1 MTLEFGVRT
10 RVARWGLMIALP
22 MAAALMGTLPTGAEE
37 PIRIRLGTLA
47 PKGSSYHRALQEM
60 GEKWKQAEGGG
71 SSFTVFTDGTQGGE
85 ADMVRRMRVGQLN
98 AALVSVVGLM
108 EIDRSVTALQYMPML
123 FRDWAEVDYVRE
135 KLHASLEHRLL
146 DKGFVVLFWGDA
158 GWVRFFSKEPS
169 RTPSDFRKAK
179 MFAWSGD
186 NDQVEL
192 MKHLG
197 YTPVPLET
205 ADILPGLQTGLIT
218 AVPSGAYFALAGQ
231 FDTVARHMLELKWV
245 PVVGAAVITK
255 KTWDELSARGREQL
269 RAAADAAGVKIR
281 TQARKEDV
289 EAVEAMRNR
298 GLDVYKPTPDV
309 EEQWR
314 KLAEEAYPKIRGS
327 LVPAD
332 TFDEVR
338 TAVAEYRKQNG
349 K

>member
-1 MTLEFGVRT
+1 MLDCSAAA
-10 RVARWGLMIALP
+10 RVARWSVVVVLLMAVAL
-22 MAAALMGTLPTGAEE
+22 AAMLPAGAEE
-37 PIRIRLGTLA
+37 PIKIRLGTLA

-60 GEKWKQAEGGG
+60 GEKWKQAEAAG

-135 KLHASLEHRLL
+135 KLHAGLEQRLL

-169 RTPSDFRKAK
+169 RTPSDFKKAK

-186 NDQVEL
+186 TDQVEL
-192 MKHLG
+192 MKHMG

-205 ADILPGLQTGLIT
+205 ADILPGLQTGLVT
-218 AVPSGAYFALAGQ
+218 AVPAGAYFALAGQ
-231 FDTVARHMLELKWV
+231 FDTVAKHMLDLEWV

-255 KTWDELSARGREQL
+255 KTWDQLSARGREQL
-269 RAAADAAGVKIR
+269 RSAAEVAGVKIR
-281 TQARKEDV
+281 THARKEDL

-298 GLDVYKPTPDV
+298 GLDVYRPTPEV
-309 EEQWR
+309 KEQWR
-314 KLAEEAYPKIRGS
+314 QMAEGAYPRIRGGM
-327 LVPAD
+327 VPAD
-332 TFDEVR
+332 MFDQVR
-338 TAVAEYRKQNG
+338 AAVAEYRKQNG